1 MPFSFEGASVV
12 IFEFWLPSESE
23 TKISLKV
30 FVGFEMRNLTTKNLK
45 GHKKNN
51 SIQTNYSKGPN
62 KRGVLNK
69 HVGVLAF

>member
-1 MPFSFEGASVV
+1 MPFSFEGVSVV

-30 FVGFEMRNLTTKNLK
+30 FVGFEMRNLTTKNVK

-51 SIQTNYSKGPN
+51 SNRTN
-62 KRGVLNK
+62 L
-69 HVGVLAF
+69 